1 MTLWGGERRARSLSG
16 GRGRGGGW
24 RSDEVWRGWAV
35 RCGAVR
41 CGAVRGRRQEIKLG
55 KLGIED
61 FNFRRFN
68 PTK

>member
-1 MTLWGGERRARSLSG
+1 MRCGGAG
-16 GRGRGGGW
+16 
-24 RSDEVWRGWAV
+24 